1 MALPTE
7 HLIGEGVKPE
17 HLNDDRLG
25 RVLDKLYLNGL
36 SQVFMIVALAAA
48 KKFGVATDIAH
59 LDSTSFHLHG
69 QYENTLP
76 TVAFVNGQLNPD
88 DPKWE
93 DLQQTVVPSP
103 IHITQGYSQRP

>member
-69 QYENTLP
+69 ACAWSRLFKKPGRSAGSTKTLC
-76 TVAFVNGQLNPD
+76 
-88 DPKWE
+88 
-93 DLQQTVVPSP
+93 QQWLL
-103 IHITQGYSQRP
+103 